1 MADAFLIETASINP
15 YENIVSD
22 TTNQL
27 NSVQTDIQ
35 RVSDAISNLERTN
48 PTHYLL
54 PKLRERLS
62 ELQTKAKNLWNTN
75 DSAKSLLT
83 SYNDSL
89 ANSNTMEWLYRLK
102 QSELNRAQQEAD
114 RTYRQMSEDVRRSW
128 ENYINALWNAT
139 ASENAIINANAWL
152 QWASAQ
158 STAEARARN
167 YLTNAQAQ
175 AEANA
180 NMISNLN
187 AINDSRLNSN
197 AWYVQLS
204 QSNADN
210 TIRQQIMNDYESA
223 QNSARYWYWSW
234 WWYSSWRSNITLP
247 NTVKKD
253 NAWWSETSNWD
264 TTVNDTNTNTPWWNS
279 VYQDTEQDKKIKEDT
294 KKLAMDIENLKYWTL
309 IWDVWLYHNNINW
322 KVTNT
327 AAGINDPLNWSSFRN
342 FLDSWY
348 SNSSS
353 NLIVDLDRKKT
364 NKFLKEWNE
373 KWDLWSTYVQPTS
386 NWYLIFTDGNNNTKV
401 AHAKDLM
408 EWNPDKITVSKKNGN
423 TIIR

>member
-22 TTNQL
+22 TTNQM

-35 RVSDAISNLERTN
+35 KVSNAISNLERAN

-75 DSAKSLLT
+75 ESAKSLLT

-139 ASENAIINANAWL
+139 ASENAIINANAWNA
-152 QWASAQ
+152 WASQQ

-167 YLTNAQAQ
+167 YLQNSQAQ

-204 QSNADN
+204 QWNADN
-210 TIRQQIMNDYESA
+210 TLRQQIMNNYDA
-223 QNSARYWYWSW
+223 QQNAVKYWYWSW
-234 WWYSSWRSNITLP
+234 SWSWWSRVTLP
-247 NTVKKD
+247 NTVKK
-253 NAWWSETSNWD
+253 NN
-264 TTVNDTNTNTPWWNS
+264 PWWWQTVDDMTNS
-279 VYQDTEQDKKIKEDT
+279 ITQEATSPQWYQDTEQDKKIKED
-294 KKLAMDIENLKYWTL
+294 AARIEMEIANWVYWQA
-309 IWDVWLYHNNINW
+309 IWNMWMYHNNINW
-322 KVTNT
+322 KVTDSISSDNT
-327 AAGINDPLNWSSFRN
+327 VAPKRSPFMD

-348 SNSSS
+348 SDSSS
-353 NLIVDLDRKKT
+353 KLIVDLDRNKT
-364 NKFLKEWNE
+364 NKFLKDWND
-373 KWDLWSTYVQPTS
+373 KWDLGSTFVQPTDK
-386 NWYLIFTDGNNNTKV
+386 WYLLFIDGNNNRKV
-401 AHAKDLM
+401 AFAKDLM
-408 EWNPDKITVSKKNGN
+408 EWNPDKITVAKKNGN
-423 TIIR
+423 VIIR

>member
-22 TTNQL
+22 TTNQM

-35 RVSDAISNLERTN
+35 KVSNAISNLERTN

-75 DSAKSLLT
+75 ESAKSLLT

-139 ASENAIINANAWL
+139 ASENAIINANAWNA
-152 QWASAQ
+152 WASQQ

-204 QSNADN
+204 QWNADN
-210 TIRQQIMNDYESA
+210 TLRQQIMNNYDA
-223 QNSARYWYWSW
+223 QQNAVKYWYWSW
-234 WWYSSWRSNITLP
+234 SWSWWSRVTLP
-247 NTVKKD
+247 NTVKK
-253 NAWWSETSNWD
+253 SN
-264 TTVNDTNTNTPWWNS
+264 PWWEQTVDDMTNS
-279 VYQDTEQDKKIKEDT
+279 ITQEATSPQWYQDTEQDKKIKED
-294 KKLAMDIENLKYWTL
+294 AARIEMEIANWVYWQVT
-309 IWDVWLYHNNINW
+309 WDTWMYHNNINW
-322 KVTNT
+322 RVTNLD
-327 AAGINDPLNWSSFRN
+327 AQNGDPLAWSHFRN

-348 SNSSS
+348 WDSSS

-364 NKFLKEWNE
+364 NAFLKDWND
-373 KWDLWSTYVQPTS
+373 KWDLGSTFVQATDK
-386 NWYLIFTDGNNNTKV
+386 WYLLFVDGNNNRKV
-401 AHAKDLM
+401 AYAKDLM
-408 EWNPDKITVSKKNGN
+408 EWNPDKITVSKQNGN